1 VGSSVVPE
9 DKPMLNPDAL
19 RESVAFSV
27 LLARESL
34 EVAAKAADKPIVMD
48 EAVAAA
54 LYAAGV
60 YIAGGPRNVAMRRA
74 AMDAFRL
81 AQSIGRGPMFHA
93 IHSAS
98 AAVGAAF
105 LHPSGGGTDAHQTKH
120 ILGAAVHYVLCIEAS
135 GRDSMSAL
143 DSVVQ
148 RTPDAIKV
156 LLRMYPEP
164 VAGKQRYGA
173 VLAMLYQAI
182 TQSQ

>member
-1 VGSSVVPE
+1 MGSSVVPE

-19 RESVAFSV
+19 RDSVAFSV

-105 LHPSGGGTDAHQTKH
+105 LHPSGGGTDSHQTKH

-173 VLAMLYQAI
+173 VLAMLYKAI
-182 TQSQ
+182 K